1 MPMTFTAAKTRSGVE
16 YLRVVARGRV
26 TVEEV
31 LSLDQVRFEGNLVLG
46 VVDRNADFL
55 AEVHQ
60 INRAMC
66 TDDNSRAAIVIT
78 NAPLRAMLA
87 FTARFAHRSKVRFF
101 TSEEIALAWL
111 EEAAMKYPSQEAA

>member
-1 MPMTFTAAKTRSGVE
+1 MPMTFTAAKTSSGVK
-16 YLRVVARGRV
+16 YLRVVASGRV

-31 LSLDQVRFEGNLVLG
+31 LSLDRVPFEGNLVLG
-46 VVDRNADFL
+46 VVDRNSDFL

-60 INRAMC
+60 ISRAMC

-87 FTARFAHRSKVRFF
+87 FTARYAHRAKTRFF
-101 TSEEIALAWL
+101 TDEAVALAWL
-111 EEAAMKYPSQEAA
+111 AESTVKMTSRAA

>member
-31 LSLDQVRFEGNLVLG
+31 LALDQVPFEGHLVLG

-60 INRAMC
+60 ISRAMC
-66 TDDNSRAAIVIT
+66 TDDQSRAAIVIT

-101 TSEEIALAWL
+101 NSEEVALAWL
-111 EEAAMKYPSQEAA
+111 SESTVRMTQEAA

>member
-16 YLRVVARGRV
+16 YLRVRASGRV

-31 LSLDQVRFEGNLVLG
+31 LSLDQVPFEGNLVLG

-60 INRAMC
+60 ISRAMC

-101 TSEEIALAWL
+101 TSEEVALAWL
-111 EEAAMKYPSQEAA
+111 AESTVRMTQEAA